1 MIARDRF
8 RIALITVA
16 AAAMLAGGLC
26 ASAQDMLSQNP
37 TGKPEVLKNV
47 GFDQKLDSQIPLDL
61 AFRDDKNNSVALR
74 QFFTTKPVVL
84 TLVYYQCPMLCTE
97 VLNGTLNSLKE
108 VPLAI
113 GTDYEIVTVSID
125 PNEKPPLAEAKHTM
139 YAGLLNQPGA
149 VAGWHFLTGNE
160 EEIRKLSASVGF
172 RYVYDPASKQ
182 FAHAAGVVIL
192 TPSGR
197 VSRYLFGLEFP
208 PRDMRLALVEA
219 SSQKIGSPITDA
231 ILLYCFH
238 YDPTTGKYGLVI
250 TNIVR
255 AAGALTA
262 LCIAI
267 AVIVLFRRE
276 RYALAAHP
284 ASPQRN

>member
-1 MIARDRF
+1 MNSRF
-8 RIALITVA
+8 SFSPRLLGFMALILSAITP
-16 AAAMLAGGLC
+16 AG
-26 ASAQDMLSQNP
+26 AFAQDMLSQNP

-61 AFRDDKNNSVALR
+61 SFRDDKNNAVTLR
-74 QFFTTKPVVL
+74 QYFTSKPVIL

-113 GTDYEIVTVSID
+113 GSDYEVVTISID
-125 PNEKPPLAEAKHTM
+125 PTEKPDLAEAKHTM

-149 VAGWHFLTGNE
+149 VSGWHFLTGNE
-160 EEIRKLSASVGF
+160 NEIRQLASSVGF

-182 FAHAAGVVIL
+182 FAHAAGIVVL
-192 TPSGR
+192 TPAGH

-208 PRDMRLALVEA
+208 PRDLRLALIEA
-219 SSQKIGSPITDA
+219 SSRKIGSPITDA

-238 YDPTTGKYGLVI
+238 YDPTTGKYGVVI

-262 LCIAI
+262 LAI
-267 AVIVLFRRE
+267 GLGMLVLFRRE
-276 RYALAAHP
+276 KYSVEAH